1 MKKFQKEHV
10 SKILGKLG
18 SPDAQGVRLSVGM
31 RVSEYRLHGYPKP
44 L

>member
-1 MKKFQKEHV
+1 MKNFQKAHV
-10 SKILGKLG
+10 SKILGKLS
-18 SPDAQGVRLSVGM
+18 SPDAHGVRLSVGL